1 MKSLQYPTNKVSNTH
16 NVYTVT
22 LDEPIQAKKIKVD
35 IAGYGGSVQSISEL
49 RLYEY
54 DSLENDVK
62 NLFTD
67 TLRIKLKETVTN
79 DMIQTLV
86 ERANT
91 VDPISKEYHPNRETI
106 LKELQLAQDLF
117 EDQNLSEKIVTLDA
131 SLRDNG
137 AAIGISNAWQSL
149 GAVARPSIDD
159 NSQQKTI
166 SVYMGSSDA
175 NTQVEIVF
183 LQAYGQPG
191 KYISKSTVIKPGRTE
206 ITIPEIFT
214 TDVEKGG
221 AVMAKVK
228 SGSTDATIQIRLSNV
243 ENIPHLNVNNL
254 INDNTKETEIKS
266 LIENYITELET
277 YVQNLPSKY
286 PSEVSDLDKLN
297 NVYLYDAQTSVLNW
311 TDIEGQRFTLSVPA
325 TEILKGIQSGNL
337 TREQQVNRVYDALLA
352 W

>member
-131 SLRDNG
+131 
-137 AAIGISNAWQSL
+137 
-149 GAVARPSIDD
+149 
-159 NSQQKTI
+159 
-166 SVYMGSSDA
+166 
-175 NTQVEIVF
+175 
-183 LQAYGQPG
+183 
-191 KYISKSTVIKPGRTE
+191 
-206 ITIPEIFT
+206 
-214 TDVEKGG
+214 
-221 AVMAKVK
+221 
-228 SGSTDATIQIRLSNV
+228 
-243 ENIPHLNVNNL
+243 
-254 INDNTKETEIKS
+254 
-266 LIENYITELET
+266 
-277 YVQNLPSKY
+277 
-286 PSEVSDLDKLN
+286 
-297 NVYLYDAQTSVLNW
+297 
-311 TDIEGQRFTLSVPA
+311 
-325 TEILKGIQSGNL
+325 
-337 TREQQVNRVYDALLA
+337 
-352 W
+352 